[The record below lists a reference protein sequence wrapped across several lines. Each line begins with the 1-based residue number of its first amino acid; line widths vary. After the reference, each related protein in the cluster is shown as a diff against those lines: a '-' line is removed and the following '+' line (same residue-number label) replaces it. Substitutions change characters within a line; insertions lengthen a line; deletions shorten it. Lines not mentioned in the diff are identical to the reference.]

1 MVYDEN
7 PLLLMIDLSTL
18 SILVIVN
25 IYVILALALLT
36 FSVSELQAIDILGF
50 AAASVRLGSRYQ
62 SGTGMVPKN
71 LCLDRQLF
79 QKSFNNE
86 AQVNSDLSKKAVRML
101 ESSIKRSTQ

>member
-62 SGTGMVPKN
+62 FRDGNGA
-71 LCLDRQLF
+71 
-79 QKSFNNE
+79 QKP
-86 AQVNSDLSKKAVRML
+86 LS
-101 ESSIKRSTQ
+101 